1 MHLLEKLGRMIV
13 KMMDQKNGCMD
24 WDDVLADDG
33 KEFIRLPEGEYTY
46 QVVSLE
52 RGRHM
57 GSGKLP
63 ACNKAT
69 LTLEITT
76 EEGISRPRVDLFLHR
91 NTEWK
96 ISAFF
101 RSIGMKK
108 RGEETKPDWN
118 QVVGTWGRCRV
129 KYREN
134 PEKPEKPW
142 MDIDFLDFDPEKVKP
157 GFIEVDPEDQPF

>member
-1 MHLLEKLGRMIV
+1 MI
-13 KMMDQKNGCMD
+13 DTQNGCFG
-24 WDDVLADDG
+24 WDDVLTDDG
-33 KEFIRLPEGEYTY
+33 QEFIELAEGDYTF
-46 QVVSLE
+46 QVINME

-57 GSGKLP
+57 GSARLP

-76 EEGISRPRVDLFLHR
+76 EDGVSRLRVDLFLHR

-96 ISAFF
+96 ISSFF

-118 QVVGTWGRCRV
+118 KVVGMWGRCHV
-129 KYREN
+129 KQRTYKGNDGQERKGIDVSFYDYDEN
-134 PEKPEKPW
+134 
-142 MDIDFLDFDPEKVKP
+142 MVKP
-157 GFIEVDPEDQPF
+157 GFIEVTDPEDQPF